1 MTPPAWQ
8 DQPLFH
14 LGSAYNVSLVSGDQV
29 SSQQADQGNQDTD
42 LDLLTEETFDCFID
56 SSFLPSPGTNKI
68 HSSFQLLVCGQNLK
82 VYQVSSQQADQ
93 GNQDT
98 GQICSLRKPLT
109 ASQTVLF
116 SLAQEQIKYIHLSS
130 YWFVGRI
137 LRSPQRSTRRSYHL
151 SRQIPTHKVK
161 SVNPKG
167 SESEIAQS
175 CLTLCDPMH
184 CSLPGSSI
192 HGIFQARRLET
203 VAISFSRGSSR
214 LRD

>member
-98 GQICSLRKPLT
+98 DLDLLTEETFDCFIDSSFLPSPGTNKIHSSFQLLVCGQNLKVSSEKHKEILSLIQVDT
-109 ASQTVLF
+109 YTQ
-116 SLAQEQIKYIHLSS
+116 
-130 YWFVGRI
+130 
-137 LRSPQRSTRRSYHL
+137 
-151 SRQIPTHKVK
+151 
-161 SVNPKG
+161 
-167 SESEIAQS
+167 SEISQS
-175 CLTLCDPMH
+175 
-184 CSLPGSSI
+184 
-192 HGIFQARRLET
+192 
-203 VAISFSRGSSR
+203 
-214 LRD
+214 